1 MTGSNITT
9 VTAPATTRPDPS
21 GAARRA
27 EPILKLENATLAFGD
42 RTLWRA
48 LDLTVR
54 PGEFIAVLG
63 ANGSGK
69 SSLLKAIVGQVPL
82 AEGSITLNGVRDAG
96 GSRAVGYIP
105 QHIAIDPITP
115 VRAKDLVR
123 LGIDGDR
130 WGTGLFGG
138 KAARARVDGLLA
150 GVGVSHLATAPVQ
163 QLSGGEL
170 QRVRVA
176 EALAG
181 SPRLILADEVLS
193 ALDLAHAQR
202 VVALIDDY
210 RRETGAAVLF
220 VTHDINAV
228 LGAADRVLYFAA
240 GSYRLGTPEEIL
252 TSETLSALYGAPVD
266 VFEMNGRVVVA
277 AQADPGADREDAHDH
292 PAVDCDDP
300 HGRQHLIV
308 PGDTPAA
315 RTGMPGERN
324 GSSDART
331 DAPTAHA
338 RTARAD
344 APTTSSE
351 HRP

>member
-1 MTGSNITT
+1 MNGSSITT
-9 VTAPATTRPDPS
+9 VTAQATSRTGTRQEPN
-21 GAARRA
+21 GAAQAA
-27 EPILKLENATLAFGD
+27 EPILTVENATLASGD
-42 RTLWRA
+42 RILWGG
-48 LDLTVR
+48 LDLTVL

-69 SSLLKAIVGQVPL
+69 SSLLKAIVGQQAL
-82 AEGSITLNGVRDAG
+82 ASGSVVVAGVRDPG

-123 LGIDGDR
+123 LGVDGDR

-138 KAARARVDGLLA
+138 AAARAKVDRLLA
-150 GVGVSHLATAPVQ
+150 AVGVSHLATAPVQ

-170 QRVRVA
+170 QRVRLA

-228 LGAADRVLYFAA
+228 LDTADRVLYFAA
-240 GSYRLGTPEEIL
+240 GSYRLGTPAEIL
-252 TSETLSALYGAPVD
+252 TSATLSELYGVPVD

-277 AQADPGADREDAHDH
+277 AQADPGADREEAHDH

-300 HGRQHLIV
+300 HGRQHLI
-308 PGDTPAA
+308 
-315 RTGMPGERN
+315 
-324 GSSDART
+324 
-331 DAPTAHA
+331 AP
-338 RTARAD
+338 
-344 APTTSSE
+344 SE